1 MVSCHDLVSS
11 DHKVHDPNRITF
23 LESYIKGMEKAIDE
37 GADVRGYF
45 EWTFLDNFEWSD
57 GYTQRFGMVY
67 VDFTTQE
74 RIPKDSAYWYSKVIE
89 SNGRCLPET
98 GILWC

>member
-1 MVSCHDLVSS
+1 
-11 DHKVHDPNRITF
+11 
-23 LESYIKGMEKAIDE
+23 MEKAVDE

-45 EWTFLDNFEWSD
+45 EWTFLDNFEWAE

-74 RIPKDSAYWYSKVIE
+74 RIPKDSAYWYAQVSK
-89 SNGRCLPET
+89 SNGRCLPGT
-98 GILWC
+98 GWLWC